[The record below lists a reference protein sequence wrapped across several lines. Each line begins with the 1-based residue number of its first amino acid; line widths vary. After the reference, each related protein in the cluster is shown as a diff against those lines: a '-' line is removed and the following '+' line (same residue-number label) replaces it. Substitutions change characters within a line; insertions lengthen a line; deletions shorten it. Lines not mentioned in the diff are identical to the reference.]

1 MNFQHLFVSYLCHV
15 LLSTFGTLI
24 KRNTHFR
31 KNTSMAFSLKCEYPY
46 IVAYVNTGNYPRGS
60 HISSGFQ
67 ALRYSRNCTTALQS
81 LSYILIT
88 FPHVFP
94 VYKYCLE
101 ELLLYAVHV

>member
-46 IVAYVNTGNYPRGS
+46 IVAYVNTGNYP
-60 HISSGFQ
+60 
-67 ALRYSRNCTTALQS
+67 
-81 LSYILIT
+81 
-88 FPHVFP
+88 
-94 VYKYCLE
+94 
-101 ELLLYAVHV
+101 